1 MKTIVRLILL
11 ISFFFPLSSYA
22 ADSSQ
27 KKVGNLEF
35 GRGVPVVITDFYNY
49 TGSSMTYL
57 SRYIPERIAE
67 SLESDKNIQIIE
79 SKKVEQAREK
89 LGIDDKNLHSV
100 NEMRK
105 LLTHMQVP
113 VGVFGRYIVQDSIV
127 RLNYSIINNENDTV
141 IEGREQ
147 QVTVNEDFLDNIDKF
162 AALSAAWIVNYGI
175 SGTYKDAGRT
185 DQTIINW
192 VLTRLRESQLGFL
205 VKNKWLYSLLIVIFF
220 YLVSIISSYSIN
232 RIIHRII
239 QRTSWDT
246 DDGVINAI
254 KKPVKWIIFLVGL
267 HLAILPLKLSVQ
279 VTDFFTNLF
288 IGIIIAMAT
297 YMAMKVT
304 EFFIRAWG
312 KQVVHKL
319 GDRMDTDMVPF
330 IVKIVNFFYLMMAAL
345 VILSKFGIEIAPLIA
360 SFGIMGFAVGF
371 AVKDTIANLIG
382 GMILLTDESI
392 AVGDKVVIDEDMG
405 INNEIGMRYTKLKTF
420 DNEIVV
426 IPNGELVN
434 KKFKNFVLPDPAIRV
449 VVDFGVAY
457 GSDVDRVEEVVLGV
471 IRNIEDALED
481 PEPKCLMMSMGDFSL
496 NFKAKF
502 WIPLYE
508 DQYYKQLEA
517 TKKIYNALNE
527 ANISI
532 PFPTHTVY
540 LHKDDE

>member
-1 MKTIVRLILL
+1 MKILVRVILL
-11 ISFFFPLSSYA
+11 IGLFFPMNIYA
-22 ADSSQ
+22 ADSQ
-27 KKVGNLEF
+27 QEKLGNRES

-67 SLESDKNIQIIE
+67 SLEGNRNIQRID
-79 SKKVEQAREK
+79 SKRIKQAREK
-89 LGIDDKNLHSV
+89 LGIDDKDLYSV
-100 NEMRK
+100 KEIRK
-105 LLTHMQVP
+105 LLAHMQVP

-147 QVTVNEDFLDNIDKF
+147 QVKVNDDFLDNIDKF
-162 AALSAAWIVNYGI
+162 AALSAVWIVNYGI
-175 SGTYKDAGRT
+175 SGTYEDTGRT

-205 VKNKWLYSLLIVIFF
+205 VKNKWLYSLLIVLFF
-220 YLVSIISSYSIN
+220 YVVSIISSCIFD

-239 QRTSWDT
+239 QGTSWDT
-246 DDGVINAI
+246 DESVINAI

-267 HLAILPLKLSVQ
+267 HLAIIPLKLSVQ
-279 VTDFFTNLF
+279 VTDFLTNLF
-288 IGIIIAMAT
+288 IGIIIALAT
-297 YMAMKVT
+297 YMVMKVT

-312 KQVVHKL
+312 KKVVHKL
-319 GDRMDTDMVPF
+319 GERMDTDMVPF
-330 IVKIVNFFYLMMAAL
+330 IIKIVNFFYLMMAAL

-382 GMILLTDESI
+382 GMILITDESI
-392 AVGDKVVIDEDMG
+392 AVGDKVVIDGDMG
-405 INNEIGMRYTKLKTF
+405 IINEIGMRYTKLKTF
-420 DNEIVV
+420 DNEIIV

-471 IRNIEDALED
+471 IGNIEQSLED
-481 PEPKCLMMSMGDFSL
+481 PEPRCVMISMGDFSL
-496 NFKAKF
+496 NFQAKF

-540 LHKDDE
+540 LHKTDK